1 MKFKKSATTKVMTVP
16 ARENH
21 LKFVSNIQNFPKMG
35 YQSTTLHSVDLEL
48 IKIILE
54 WTQLT
59 VVATETPSL
68 ILEMTE
74 KFVSVKEIYAMEQK
88 A

>member
-16 ARENH
+16 AGENH
-21 LKFVSNIQNFPKMG
+21 LKFVSNIQNFPSNVDALLNQNFKIIFCLTEMG

-59 VVATETPSL
+59 VVATG
-68 ILEMTE
+68 
-74 KFVSVKEIYAMEQK
+74 
-88 A
+88 

>member
-1 MKFKKSATTKVMTVP
+1 MTVP
-16 ARENH
+16 AGENH
-21 LKFVSNIQNFPKMG
+21 LKFVSNIQNFPSNVDALLNQNFKIIFCLTEMG

-59 VVATETPSL
+59 VVATG
-68 ILEMTE
+68 
-74 KFVSVKEIYAMEQK
+74 
-88 A
+88 

>member
-1 MKFKKSATTKVMTVP
+1 MTVP
-16 ARENH
+16 AGENH
-21 LKFVSNIQNFPKMG
+21 LKFVSNIQNFPSNVDALLNQNFKTIFCLTEMG

-59 VVATETPSL
+59 VVATG
-68 ILEMTE
+68 
-74 KFVSVKEIYAMEQK
+74 
-88 A
+88 